1 MTPDKDNLART
12 RHWLHAILRPERNFI
27 WVIIIYGIGISLL
40 TLAVPAAVQY
50 LINTIVNIGSFRA
63 VLVLA
68 FSLFLILLTSGVLS
82 AIRMWVVE
90 LYERRIFA
98 RLTSEISFKVMASP
112 KDQFKG
118 PYAGS
123 SNRYFEILLLQKN
136 IPFIMLDGFAL
147 VLQTAVGFALVSFYH
162 PWLFIFNT
170 GVVLT
175 IYTIWRAWSSGAKR
189 TAIERSKQKYATAK
203 WLADLE
209 SLKKKPTSD
218 ALMSEAAVGTEEQ
231 ISRFI
236 DAQRQHFSYTFP
248 QSLLFLALYALG
260 SAGLLGVGGWLVI
273 EGQLS
278 VGQLVA
284 AELIMASIFLGL
296 SRFSTYLKAYYE
308 LYGSADKLEELLSL
322 PEDQMP
328 STDHGAATGSQKS
341 EEAEIE

>member
-63 VLVLA
+63 VLFLA

-98 RLTSEISFKVMASP
+98 RLTSEISFKVMAST

-170 GVVLT
+170 GVILT

-322 PEDQMP
+322 PEDQPP

>member
-1 MTPDKDNLART
+1 MIPDKDNIERT
-12 RHWLHAILRPERNFI
+12 RHWLFAILRPELNFI
-27 WVIIIYGIGISLL
+27 WVIITYGIGISLL
-40 TLAVPAAVQY
+40 TLAVPTAVQY

-68 FSLFLILLTSGVLS
+68 FSLFLILLASGILS
-82 AIRMWVVE
+82 AVRMWVVE
-90 LYERRIFA
+90 LYERRVFA
-98 RLTSEISFKVMASP
+98 RLTSEISYKVMASP
-112 KDQFKG
+112 QTHFVG
-118 PYAGS
+118 QNAGS

-136 IPFIMLDGFAL
+136 VPFIMLDGFAL

-175 IYTIWRAWSSGAKR
+175 IYAIWRGWASGAKR
-189 TAIERSKQKYATAK
+189 TAIERSKQKYMTAK

-209 SLKKKPTSD
+209 KLKSEPSTD
-218 ALMSEAAVGTEEQ
+218 AAMLNAAVGTETQ
-231 ISRFI
+231 IARFI
-236 DAQRQHFSYTFP
+236 DAQRQHFAYTFP

-308 LYGSADKLEELLSL
+308 LYGSADKLGELLAL
-322 PEDQMP
+322 PEVQTSSP
-328 STDHGAATGSQKS
+328 ELGATSESLVSKGATN
-341 EEAEIE
+341 E

>member
-1 MTPDKDNLART
+1 VTPDKDNLART

-27 WVIIIYGIGISLL
+27 WIIIIYGIGISLL

-90 LYERRIFA
+90 LYERRVFA

-308 LYGSADKLEELLSL
+308 LYGSANKLEELLSL

-328 STDHGAATGSQKS
+328 STDHGATTGSQKS